1 MNTQCT
7 LKTLDNYTIAAIHTI
22 SNRERLILWLHGLGM
37 DKDEYLGFFRQG
49 AEYLANKGFDSL
61 RIDFRG
67 HGKSSGTLLDF
78 SIAGQMLDV
87 ECAIKFILEA
97 YSPKKIPLY
106 IVGCSFSAS
115 PAIFTALNHPDLV
128 SGIVLV
134 SPVLSYKR
142 TFLDSID
149 FWRPMFNP
157 RLIEEMKIIRPDS
170 ALREV
175 KQHVAIIHGD
185 SDSMVPYAI
194 TKEISNQIEGVRL
207 YSIPEVGHG
216 FTDINDKTSMSKKS
230 QDNKIRIFDI
240 ISENCEF

>member
-22 SNRERLILWLHGLGM
+22 SSRERLILWLHGLGM
-37 DKDEYLGFFRQG
+37 DKDEYLNFFTEG

-67 HGKSSGTLLDF
+67 HGSSSGTSSDF

-87 ECAIKFILEA
+87 ECAINFILET
-97 YSPKKIPLY
+97 YSEKVPLY

-128 SGIVLV
+128 KGIVLV

-149 FWRPMFNP
+149 FWRPVFNP
-157 RLIEEMKIIRPDS
+157 RLIEEMKIIHPDL

-175 KQHVAIIHGD
+175 KQHVAIIHGG

-194 TKEISNQIEGVRL
+194 TKEISNQIGIRL
-207 YSIPEVGHG
+207 YSIPKMGHG
-216 FTDINDKTSMSKKS
+216 FTDINDKTSMSKES
-230 QDNKIRIFDI
+230 QDNKIKIFDI

>member
-22 SNRERLILWLHGLGM
+22 SSRKRLILWLHGLGM
-37 DKDEYLGFFRQG
+37 DKDEYLSFFRQG

-67 HGKSSGTLLDF
+67 HGSSSGTSSDF
-78 SIAGQMLDV
+78 SVAGQMLDI

-97 YSPKKIPLY
+97 YSEKIPLY
-106 IVGCSFSAS
+106 IVGCSFSAP

-128 SGIVLV
+128 KGIVLV

-157 RLIEEMKIIRPDS
+157 RLIEEMKIIHPDL

-194 TKEISNQIEGVRL
+194 TKEISNQIGIRL
-207 YSIPEVGHG
+207 YSIPKMGHG
-216 FTDINDKTSMSKKS
+216 FTDINDKTSMSKES
-230 QDNKIRIFDI
+230 QDNKVRIFDI
-240 ISENCEF
+240 ISENCAF

>member
-1 MNTQCT
+1 MNTQYT

-22 SNRERLILWLHGLGM
+22 SSRERLILWLHGLGM

-67 HGKSSGTLLDF
+67 HGSSSGTCSDF
-78 SIAGQMLDV
+78 SVAGQMLDV
-87 ECAIKFILEA
+87 ECAIKFILET
-97 YSPKKIPLY
+97 YSPEEIPLY
-106 IVGCSFSAS
+106 IVGCSFSAP

-128 SGIVLV
+128 KGIVLV

-157 RLIEEMKIIRPDS
+157 RLIEEMKIIRPDL

-175 KQHVAIIHGD
+175 KQHVAITHGD

-194 TKEISNQIEGVRL
+194 TKEISNQMGIRL
-207 YSIPEVGHG
+207 YSMLNTGHG
-216 FTDINDKTSMSKKS
+216 FTDINDKTSMSKES
-230 QDNKIRIFDI
+230 QDNKVRIFDI